1 MDLDGVGGVSI
12 LAKAKIF
19 RAGVHF
25 PAFSFEKHAETE
37 GFGKVCFVI
46 LPLLSAEDLKGNLK
60 HTTLSWFCF
69 FPEANKTQPQMARRM
84 QYSVVGLPHYTIWHL
99 YEPSADDLRHMED
112 MEKERLQREADDK
125 EKQEREKKISAEFDT
140 GMKDEWEADKR
151 VVEESLKKEPGK
163 ESEVRATE
171 GGEKAIDRARKEKL
185 AAAKEREDMAY
196 EEPDH
201 SVVIHAE

>member
-1 MDLDGVGGVSI
+1 
-12 LAKAKIF
+12 
-19 RAGVHF
+19 
-25 PAFSFEKHAETE
+25 
-37 GFGKVCFVI
+37 
-46 LPLLSAEDLKGNLK
+46 
-60 HTTLSWFCF
+60 
-69 FPEANKTQPQMARRM
+69 
-84 QYSVVGLPHYTIWHL
+84 
-99 YEPSADDLRHMED
+99 MED

-151 VVEESLKKEPGK
+151 VVEESLKKEPGT
-163 ESEVRATE
+163 ESEVRASE

-201 SVVIHAE
+201 GVVIHAE